1 MRNFRFTNSATIKD
15 MVHPSIW
22 HRFPHTAPALF
33 IGGRLSR
40 WRRLISRLPKTRFP
54 EWLGLRAPLPPHL
67 QLGRQGEAAA
77 ERFLKKQSFKIL
89 YRNFRARS
97 GGEIDLVCRDR
108 KEQVLVF
115 VEVKTRTNELFGT
128 PHAAVNWRKRASLI
142 RAAKEWLRLLDLPD
156 VPFRFDIVEVVAEP
170 AQQIRLIRGAFEM
183 EKNIY
188 SP

>member
-1 MRNFRFTNSATIKD
+1 MPRPFQ
-15 MVHPSIW
+15 
-22 HRFPHTAPALF
+22 
-33 IGGRLSR
+33 
-40 WRRLISRLPKTRFP
+40 
-54 EWLGLRAPLPPHL
+54 LGAPLAPHL
-67 QLGRQGEAAA
+67 KLGKQGEAQA

-115 VEVKTRTNELFGT
+115 VEVKTRTNELFRT
-128 PHAAVNWRKRASLI
+128 PHEAVNWRKRASII

-156 VPFRFDIVEVVAEP
+156 VPFRFDIVEVIAQP
-170 AQQIRLIRGAFEM
+170 TQQIRLIRGAFEM
-183 EKNIY
+183 KENIY